1 MGIFEK
7 KLYPNDPRLRTCLMD
22 YADLL
27 HKTKRDGEA
36 AKLETRAAEIRAKAA
51 AKKQD

>member
-1 MGIFEK
+1 
-7 KLYPNDPRLRTCLMD
+7 MD

-36 AKLETRAAEIRAKAA
+36 AKLKTRAAEIRAKAA